1 MRSGF
6 QQDILNLYRH
16 FLKLASTKRE
26 VRRTQPLRSSL
37 LSKVKAEFRAKQRLP
52 RWSLDEVTPTQLD
65 FLYNQ
70 GKVKLD
76 QLKRYDVQG
85 FTLYV
90 PKSKQ

>member
-6 QQDILNLYRH
+6 QQDILILYRN
-16 FLKLASTKRE
+16 FLKLSGSKRE
-26 VRRTQPLRSSL
+26 VRLTQPLRSSL
-37 LSKVKAEFRAKQRLP
+37 ISKVKAEFRAKQSIP
-52 RWSLDEVTPTQLD
+52 RWSLDEVTHIQLD

-85 FTLYV
+85 FSLYV